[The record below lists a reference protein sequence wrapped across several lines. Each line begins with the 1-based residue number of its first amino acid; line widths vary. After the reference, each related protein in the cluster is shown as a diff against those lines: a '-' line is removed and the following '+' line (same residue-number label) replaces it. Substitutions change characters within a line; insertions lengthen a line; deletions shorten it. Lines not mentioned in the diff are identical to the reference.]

1 LKTFALP
8 VVTIGDATYGEVS
21 STEYLDHVYNYAYY
35 GSQGHKSGIEPI
47 ARWVQGDSKPT
58 YHAILFYDGDNAS
71 PEAFTNFT
79 DVMIPVES
87 TFQVR
92 PSMYNWTQEADPDQL
107 DLRGLRARF
116 NVVSIKADRQTL
128 QTIHDTY
135 FDMVQ
140 SELNTVSIAVAS
152 IVFIPIIDSYITAS
166 TVNGGNPMPV
176 DAAQAPYIWAQ
187 ETLLWS
193 DAAEDANITD
203 FLSAFNA
210 NITWQL
216 SSLGGVFVPFPLS
229 QLFR

>member
-1 LKTFALP
+1 
-8 VVTIGDATYGEVS
+8 
-21 STEYLDHVYNYAYY
+21 
-35 GSQGHKSGIEPI
+35 
-47 ARWVQGDSKPT
+47 
-58 YHAILFYDGDNAS
+58 
-71 PEAFTNFT
+71 
-79 DVMIPVES
+79 MIPVES

-92 PSMYNWTQEADPDQL
+92 PSMYNWTQEADPDRL

-116 NVVSIKADRQTL
+116 NVVSIKADRQAL

-166 TVNGGNPMPV
+166 TVNGGDSMPV

-193 DAAEDANITD
+193 DAAEDANTTD

-210 NITWQL
+210 KITWQL
-216 SSLGGVFVPFPLS
+216 SSQGGVASPFLYLNYAGDTQDVFAGDPAENVERLKS
-229 QLFR
+229 VRGKYDPDLAFTNLMPGGWKVESA